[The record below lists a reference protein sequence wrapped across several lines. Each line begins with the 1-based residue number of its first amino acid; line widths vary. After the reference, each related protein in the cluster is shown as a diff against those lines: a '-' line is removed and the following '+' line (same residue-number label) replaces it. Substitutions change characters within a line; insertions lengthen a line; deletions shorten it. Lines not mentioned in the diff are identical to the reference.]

1 VRRTF
6 RQLLALA
13 VVAVAAA
20 VVPLAHANP
29 PAGGLSANVTATV
42 DDSSCSHYRVH
53 GTVTWSGAKVDT
65 IVTEVGENTGGTV
78 GTDYAG
84 PVTDPLSPAKRRG
97 SVDYFFSGYSI
108 PSTEIDLA
116 VMVKFF
122 LGTTEYSTAAFI
134 DVGHCTGLP
143 DLVITDMTS
152 NGTGGWD
159 VTVANQGVAPATL
172 DQTVTI
178 QAYYSTSSDTT
189 QWPPLGGSSATP
201 GGDPACGTSFAPT
214 YNTTLEPGT
223 STTIPMSCS
232 PPNDSSDTY
241 LLARV
246 DDANVITESNE
257 KNNVFSITIT

>member
-1 VRRTF
+1 MRRPL

-13 VVAVAAA
+13 VVALASAIA
-20 VVPLAHANP
+20 PLAHANP
-29 PAGGLSANVTATV
+29 PAGTLSAGVTATV

-53 GTVTWSGAKVDT
+53 GTITWSGAKVDGL
-65 IVTEVGENTGGTV
+65 VTEVGENTGGAV
-78 GTDYAG
+78 GTVYAG
-84 PVTDPLSPAKRRG
+84 PVTDPLSPAKRKA
-97 SVDYFFSGYSI
+97 SVDYIFSGYSI

-122 LGTTEYSTAAFI
+122 LGTTEYSTVAFI
-134 DVGHCTGLP
+134 DLGHCTGLP
-143 DLVITDMTS
+143 DLVVTDMTS
-152 NGTGGWD
+152 NGSGGWD

-178 QAYYSTSSDTT
+178 QAYYSASNDAT
-189 QWPPLGGSSATP
+189 QWPPLGGGGPTP

-214 YNTTLEPGT
+214 YDTTLEPGA

-232 PPNDSSDTY
+232 PPNDSTDIY

-246 DDANVITESNE
+246 DDTNVIAESDE
-257 KNNVFSITIT
+257 TNNVFSIPIT